1 MNKFLL
7 YGIQV
12 IIGLLATFVSFLL
25 GLINGVTVGI
35 FAISLIVLIGTKYKL
50 APIIF
55 YLSFAASVIIVYI
68 SSANTNP
75 FT

>member
-1 MNKFLL
+1 MGGKMNKFLL

-55 YLSFAASVIIVYI
+55 YLSDLTPV
-68 SSANTNP
+68 
-75 FT
+75 